1 MIRAELPPPQTRL
14 NVNMRTLPALLILL
28 LLTGC
33 ITVETTTPTPLHFVT
48 STLPPLPV
56 VTLTPSLTSTPADAL
71 PRPEGCTDSAIFMS
85 DVTIPDG
92 TRVARGQTFT
102 KTWRLRNMG
111 TCPWDSTYTLVFIAG
126 ERMGAPDAIPVPV
139 TAPKEDA
146 DISVALT
153 APSRD
158 GAFTGIFEL
167 RDPDGKVILVGL
179 DKSIW
184 VKVSVGAGAPAATS
198 GGDATS
204 VGNGTI
210 PIRTASSCTVS
221 ENAGYVNELLNLI
234 NNARR
239 AAGLHALTV
248 NAQLA
253 AAAQGHSRDMAC
265 NNFLGHTGSNGSWI
279 NDRLIAAGYSPSY
292 YVEIIAVG
300 APQDAMN
307 QWQNEASHWAAV
319 LSSLATEIGIGYAY
333 NAESAYGGYFT
344 VDMGSR

>member
-1 MIRAELPPPQTRL
+1 
-14 NVNMRTLPALLILL
+14 MRTLSALLVLL

-33 ITVETTTPTPLHFVT
+33 ITVETRTPEPPHFVT

-56 VTLTPSLTSTPADAL
+56 LTLTPSLTPTPANAL
-71 PRPEGCTDSAIFMS
+71 PRPEGCTDAAVFMA

-92 TRVARGQTFT
+92 TRVAGGQTFT

-111 TCPWDSTYTLVFIAG
+111 TCPWGPSYQLAFIAG

-146 DISVALT
+146 DISVELT
-153 APSRD
+153 APARD

-167 RDPDGKVILVGL
+167 RDPDGKVISIGL

-184 VKVSVGAGAPAATS
+184 VKVTVGKGAPVTPS
-198 GGDATS
+198 GDDATAIP
-204 VGNGTI
+204 NGTI
-210 PIRTASSCTVS
+210 PHVPPANCSAS
-221 ENAGYVNELLNLI
+221 ENAGFVNELLNLI

-239 AAGLHALTV
+239 AAKLPAVTV

-265 NNFLGHTGSNGSWI
+265 NNFLDHTGSNGAWI
-279 NDRLIAAGYSPSY
+279 YDRLLAAGYMPGH
-292 YVEIIAVG
+292 YVEIIAIG
-300 APQDAMN
+300 TPQDAMT
-307 QWQNEASHWAAV
+307 QWQNDAVHWDAV
-319 LSSLATEIGIGYAY
+319 LDPKATEIGIGYAY
-333 NAESAYGGYFT
+333 YAQSNYGGYFT
-344 VDMGSR
+344 VDLASR